1 MNNTCIVCGS
11 NETKFKFDY
20 QVVQTFHI
28 RDLSGEKR
36 VQALGE
42 RDSGC
47 LCEACMQKRLK
58 DNLNPTKLLFKRLTL
73 FFVLFAIGLGVAIFF
88 FKKDTTLFMF
98 GLAAIAC
105 SLMVGYSRIR
115 SVTRRKKEF
124 KAYTQKDAEEEAAWE
139 AFSNALPK
147 KDEDNDL
154 TYIPINKK
162 TLAMKNGD
170 LMIMYNLLP
179 EIAKKAWSEIRRK

>member
-1 MNNTCIVCGS
+1 M
-11 NETKFKFDY
+11 
-20 QVVQTFHI
+20 
-28 RDLSGEKR
+28 SG
-36 VQALGE
+36 A
-42 RDSGC
+42 SG
-47 LCEACMQKRLK
+47 L
-58 DNLNPTKLLFKRLTL
+58 
-73 FFVLFAIGLGVAIFF
+73 
-88 FKKDTTLFMF
+88 
-98 GLAAIAC
+98 
-105 SLMVGYSRIR
+105 RILPL
-115 SVTRRKKEF
+115 RR
-124 KAYTQKDAEEEAAWE
+124 ADAEEEAAWE